1 MAMEIRQLRTLI
13 AIAETGTF
21 TAAAQRL
28 HVTQAAISMQI
39 RQLEDELGVQLF
51 VRAPRRVRVTEAG
64 EALCARA
71 RAILTE
77 HDAAIAE
84 LSSLAASPHY
94 RLRIGTASTRVSA
107 APLPSILQALKAR
120 HPLAEVTVVS
130 GTSEKLIRQI
140 LAGNLDVAF
149 VSLPVE
155 AADIETEALEK
166 DALVVIASPDHPL
179 ARRRVVTAAMLAA
192 EKLILSE
199 SGGNTRR
206 LIDAFFSQARAKPQ
220 IAMELGRQAA
230 INRMV
235 EQRLGVSIA
244 PIGAVRDEIR
254 SGRLV
259 SRPIE
264 GASLSWQLGLAYLRS
279 AQESPIVRAFKALCR
294 EAFSRASLPRKAER
308 KRRRRGGS

>member
-1 MAMEIRQLRTLI
+1 MEIRQLRSLI

-28 HVTQAAISMQI
+28 HVTQAAISMHI
-39 RQLEDELGVQLF
+39 RQLEEELGVQLF
-51 VRAPRRVRVTEAG
+51 ARTPKRVRLTEAG
-64 EALCARA
+64 ETLSTRA

-84 LSSLAASPHY
+84 LLSLASSTHQ
-94 RLRIGTASTRVSA
+94 RLRIGTASTRVST
-107 APLPSILQALKAR
+107 APLPSILQTLKAQ
-120 HPLAEVTVVS
+120 HPHAEVTVVS

-140 LAGNLDVAF
+140 LAGDLDVAF

-155 AADIETEALEK
+155 ATDIETEALEK

-179 ARRRVVTAAMLAA
+179 AKRRVVTAAMLAA

-206 LIDAFFSQARAKPQ
+206 LIDAFFSHAHAKPK

-244 PIGAVRDEIR
+244 PIGSVREEIV
-254 SGRLV
+254 SGKLI

-264 GASLSWQLGLAYLRS
+264 GAPLNWQLGLAHLRS
-279 AQESPIVRAFKALCR
+279 AHESPIVKAFKTLCR
-294 EAFSRASLPRKAER
+294 QAFNSASRLHKPKA
-308 KRRRRGGS
+308 K

>member
-1 MAMEIRQLRTLI
+1 MEIRQLRSLI
-13 AIAETGTF
+13 AIADTGTF

-39 RQLEDELGVQLF
+39 RQLEKELGVQLF
-51 VRAPRRVRVTEAG
+51 ARTPKRVHLTEAG
-64 EALCARA
+64 EALSTRA
-71 RAILTE
+71 RAILAE

-84 LSSLAASPHY
+84 LSSLAASPHH

-107 APLPSILQALKAR
+107 SSLPWILQTLKAQY
-120 HPLAEVTVVS
+120 PNAELTVAS

-140 LAGNLDVAF
+140 LAGDLDVAF

-179 ARRRVVTAAMLAA
+179 AKRRVVTAAMLAA

-206 LIDAFFSQARAKPQ
+206 LIDAFFSQARARPQ

-244 PIGAVRDEIR
+244 PIGAVRDEIE

-264 GASLSWQLGLAYLRS
+264 GASLNWQLGLAHLRS
-279 AQESPIVRAFKALCR
+279 AREAPILGAFKALCR
-294 EAFSRASLPRKAER
+294 EAFSRASGPR
-308 KRRRRGGS
+308 

>member
-1 MAMEIRQLRTLI
+1 MEIRQLRSLI

-28 HVTQAAISMQI
+28 HVTQAAVSMQI

-51 VRAPRRVRVTEAG
+51 ARTPRRVRLTEAG
-64 EALCARA
+64 EALSVRA

-84 LSSLAASPHY
+84 LASLARSPRE

-107 APLPSILQALKAR
+107 APLPSILQTLKAR
-120 HPLAEVTVVS
+120 YPQAEVTVAS

-140 LAGNLDVAF
+140 LAGDLDVAF

-155 AADIETEALEK
+155 AADIETEALQK

-206 LIDAFFSQARAKPQ
+206 LIEAFFSQARTQPR

-244 PIGAVRDEIR
+244 PIGSVRDELR
-254 SGRLV
+254 SGRLI

-279 AQESPIVRAFKALCR
+279 ARESPLVRTFKALCR
-294 EAFSRASLPRKAER
+294 EAFR
-308 KRRRRGGS
+308 KRAPVRKSK

>member
-1 MAMEIRQLRTLI
+1 
-13 AIAETGTF
+13 
-21 TAAAQRL
+21 
-28 HVTQAAISMQI
+28 VSS
-39 RQLEDELGVQLF
+39 LGVS
-51 VRAPRRVRVTEAG
+51 T
-64 EALCARA
+64 
-71 RAILTE
+71 
-77 HDAAIAE
+77 H
-84 LSSLAASPHY
+84 H

-107 APLPSILQALKAR
+107 APLPSILQTLKAK
-120 HPLAEVTVVS
+120 HPQTEVTVVS

-140 LAGNLDVAF
+140 LAGDLDVAF

-179 ARRRVVTAAMLAA
+179 AKRRVVTAEMLAT

-206 LIDAFFSQARAKPQ
+206 LIDAFFSQAHAKPK
-220 IAMELGRQAA
+220 IVMELGRQAA

-244 PIGAVRDEIR
+244 PIGSVRDEIR
-254 SGRLV
+254 GGRLI

-264 GASLSWQLGLAYLRS
+264 GASLNWQLGLAHLRS
-279 AQESPIVRAFKALCR
+279 ARESPIVKAFKALCR
-294 EAFSRASLPRKAER
+294 EAFEKTFLARKP
-308 KRRRRGGS
+308 K

>member
-1 MAMEIRQLRTLI
+1 MEIRQLRSLI

-28 HVTQAAISMQI
+28 HITQAAISMQI
-39 RQLEDELGVQLF
+39 RQLEKELGVQLF
-51 VRAPRRVRVTEAG
+51 ARTPKRVRLTEAG
-64 EALCARA
+64 EALSTRA

-77 HDAAIAE
+77 HDAAVVE
-84 LSSLAASPHY
+84 VSSLAASPHH
-94 RLRIGTASTRVSA
+94 RLRIGTASTRVST
-107 APLPSILQALKAR
+107 APLPSILQALKVEY
-120 HPLAEVTVVS
+120 PQAEVTVVS

-140 LAGNLDVAF
+140 LAGDLDVAF

-179 ARRRVVTAAMLAA
+179 AKRRVVTAAMLAA

-244 PIGAVRDEIR
+244 PIGSVRDEIQ
-254 SGRLV
+254 SGRLI

-264 GASLSWQLGLAYLRS
+264 GASLAWQLGLAHLRS
-279 AQESPIVRAFKALCR
+279 AHESPIIKAFKALCR
-294 EAFSRASLPRKAER
+294 DAFGKASLARKA
-308 KRRRRGGS
+308 K

>member
-1 MAMEIRQLRTLI
+1 MLIAMEIRQLRSLI

-21 TAAAQRL
+21 TAAAKRL
-28 HVTQAAISMQI
+28 HLTQAAISMQI

-51 VRAPRRVRVTEAG
+51 ARTPKRVRLTEAG
-64 EALCARA
+64 EALSTRA

-84 LSSLAASPHY
+84 VSSLGVSTHH

-107 APLPSILQALKAR
+107 APLPSILQTLKAK
-120 HPLAEVTVVS
+120 HPQTEVTVVS

-140 LAGNLDVAF
+140 LAGDLDVAF

-179 ARRRVVTAAMLAA
+179 AKRRVVTAEMLAT

-206 LIDAFFSQARAKPQ
+206 LIDAFFSQAHAKPK
-220 IAMELGRQAA
+220 IVMELGRQAA

-244 PIGAVRDEIR
+244 PIGSVRDEIR
-254 SGRLV
+254 GGRLI

-264 GASLSWQLGLAYLRS
+264 GASLNWQLGLAHLRS
-279 AQESPIVRAFKALCR
+279 ARESPIVKAFKALCR
-294 EAFSRASLPRKAER
+294 EAFEKTFLARKP
-308 KRRRRGGS
+308 K

>member
-1 MAMEIRQLRTLI
+1 MAMEIRQLRSLL

-39 RQLEDELGVQLF
+39 RQLEEELGVQLF
-51 VRAPRRVRVTEAG
+51 VRAPKRVRLTDAG
-64 EALCARA
+64 EALSTRA
-71 RAILTE
+71 RAILSE
-77 HDAAIAE
+77 YEAAIAE
-84 LSSLAASPHY
+84 LSSLSTSNPQ
-94 RLRIGTASTRVSA
+94 RLRIGTASTKVST
-107 APLPSILQALKAR
+107 APLPSILQTLKAQ
-120 HPLAEVTVVS
+120 HPHAEVTVVS

-140 LAGNLDVAF
+140 LAGDLDVAF

-155 AADIETEALEK
+155 AADIETEALDQDE
-166 DALVVIASPDHPL
+166 LVVIASPDHPL
-179 ARRRVVTAAMLAA
+179 AKRRVVTAAMLAD

-206 LIDAFFSQARAKPQ
+206 MIEAFFSQARAKPR

-244 PIGAVRDEIR
+244 PIGSVRDEIE
-254 SGRLV
+254 SGKLI

-264 GASLSWQLGLAYLRS
+264 GASLSWQLGLAHLRS
-279 AQESPIVRAFKALCR
+279 AHESSIVKGFKALCR
-294 EAFSRASLPRKAER
+294 EAFSKTARLR
-308 KRRRRGGS
+308 KRK

>member
-1 MAMEIRQLRTLI
+1 MAMEIRQLRSLI

-51 VRAPRRVRVTEAG
+51 ARTPRRVRLTEAG
-64 EALCARA
+64 EALCVRA
-71 RAILTE
+71 RAILAE
-77 HDAAIAE
+77 YDAAIYE
-84 LSSLAASPHY
+84 LSSLADSPRH

-107 APLPSILQALKAR
+107 APLPSILQTLKAKY
-120 HPLAEVTVVS
+120 PQAEVTVVA
-130 GTSEKLIRQI
+130 GTSERLIRQI
-140 LAGNLDVAF
+140 LAGDLDVAF

-179 ARRRVVTAAMLAA
+179 AKRRVVTAAMLAA

-206 LIDAFFSQARAKPQ
+206 LIDAFFSQARARPQ

-244 PIGAVRDEIR
+244 PIGAVRDEIG
-254 SGRLV
+254 SGRLI

-264 GASLSWQLGLAYLRS
+264 GASLNWQLGLAHLRT
-279 AQESPIVRAFKALCR
+279 AHESPLLKAFKALCR
-294 EAFSRASLPRKAER
+294 EAFSKASTPRKP
-308 KRRRRGGS
+308 K

>member
-1 MAMEIRQLRTLI
+1 MEIRQLRSLI

-21 TAAAQRL
+21 TAAARRL
-28 HVTQAAISMQI
+28 KVTQAAISMQI

-51 VRAPRRVRVTEAG
+51 VRAPKRVRPTEAG
-64 EALCARA
+64 ETLATRA
-71 RAILTE
+71 RAILRE
-77 HDAAIAE
+77 YDSAIEE
-84 LSSLAASPHY
+84 LASLAASTHQ

-107 APLPSILQALKAR
+107 APLPSILQRLKAQY
-120 HPLAEVTVVS
+120 PQAEVTVVS
-130 GTSEKLIRQI
+130 GTSEKLVRQI
-140 LAGNLDVAF
+140 LAGDIDVAF

-179 ARRRVVTAAMLAA
+179 AKRRVVTAALLAA

-206 LIDAFFSQARAKPQ
+206 LIDAFFSEARTKPS

-244 PIGAVRDEIR
+244 PIGAVRDEIE
-254 SGRLV
+254 SGRLI

-264 GASLSWQLGLAYLRS
+264 GASLSWQLGLAHLRS
-279 AQESPIVRAFKALCR
+279 TGESPLVEAFKAFCR
-294 EAFSRASLPRKAER
+294 EAFTAVAAPRKA
-308 KRRRRGGS
+308 K